1 MKLKVCSL
9 ALLVAFQFQSMTRA
23 NEPSLGDVLQSCP
36 KPANAILHGDVNA
49 IRKLS
54 MGTPLE
60 FDMPAGV
67 DRVKIA
73 AELNFS
79 TLQPSWEI
87 GYAALKAAPSA
98 DAIAKRMG
106 GYVDNVN
113 NRPVIWTPNQMYLVP
128 LQNEVLSIVRPADR
142 KFLGQWLKKDRSPS
156 VSDYLKRA
164 AGAQLADVAAMIAVD
179 LEDLISAEIL
189 EQNLAGLKSIAGK
202 DVKKIARSIAGMHG
216 VTLSVNKGSLSDTVI
231 TLEFK
236 EAPTELTPIA
246 KAFFNEVFERRGS
259 AIGDFSKWNQTASS
273 DGKILKFTG
282 EITHEALDDLL
293 GLFTIHRHTNG
304 NNAAAGDTA
313 DATKPAPTQESS
325 ASVIAENSK
334 EYFKKVVQVVH
345 RVRDYSAN
353 NTGERAQWNANMANR
368 IDEMPTLNIDTD
380 LVQFASEVAKSLRTN
395 SASMQLTNI
404 ASGAQAVANDA
415 GSGGDTSAVFSGT
428 NVQNLGYGYAS
439 FGYGGNGNYA
449 DPNSPM
455 KYYQVAQAKGNASFK
470 QMMAQ
475 MEQAISDMRRTMTNK
490 YKIQF

>member
-9 ALLVAFQFQSMTRA
+9 ALLVAFHFQSLTRA

-49 IRKLS
+49 IRTLS

-87 GYAALKAAPSA
+87 GYAAMKAAPNA
-98 DAIAKRMG
+98 DAIAKRLG
-106 GYVDNVN
+106 GYVDSVN

-142 KFLGQWLKKDRSPS
+142 KFLGQWLKRDRSPS

-164 AGAQLADVAAMIAVD
+164 AGAQLGDVAALIAVD
-179 LEDLISAEIL
+179 LEDLMSAEIL
-189 EQNLAGLKSIAGK
+189 EQNLVGLKSLAGK
-202 DVKKIARSIAGMHG
+202 DVKKIARAIAGMQG
-216 VTLSVNKGSLSDTVI
+216 VTLSVNKGSLAETVI

-236 EAPTELTPIA
+236 EAPAELAPIA
-246 KAFFNEVFERRGS
+246 KTFFNEVFERRGS
-259 AIGDFSKWNQTASS
+259 AIGDFSKWSQTASS
-273 DGKILKFTG
+273 DGKVLKFTG

-304 NNAAAGDTA
+304 NNAAASDNA
-313 DATKPAPTQESS
+313 DAIKPAPAQESS

-334 EYFKKVVQVVH
+334 EYFKKVTQVVH

-368 IDEMPTLNIDTD
+368 IDEMPTLNIDVD
-380 LVQFASEVAKSLRTN
+380 LVQFASEVAKALRTN
-395 SASMQLTNI
+395 SVSMQLTNI

-415 GSGGDTSAVFSGT
+415 GSTGDTSAVFSGT
-428 NVQNLGYGYAS
+428 SVQNLGYGYAS

-449 DPNSPM
+449 DPNSPT
-455 KYYQVAQAKGNASFK
+455 KYYQMGQAKGNASFK

-490 YKIQF
+490 YKVQF